1 LNKSVTHGVVL
12 ALALLGTT
20 AVTAAEPNL
29 GFYVGGAALQSHFDS
44 SNFDIDEVDTKD
56 KGWKLLAG
64 FRTTPNFGFELAYTD
79 FGNSNAPSVV
89 VGGPYRADAHA
100 WSAFA
105 LGIYPA
111 GPVDLFVK
119 AGAARLKADGNV
131 GAVLFED
138 KSTEF
143 AYGAGVQFNAGRLG
157 IRAEYE
163 KFNTNV
169 IGDLDV
175 ISLGLNF
182 TFGGPSY

>member
-1 LNKSVTHGVVL
+1 MNKSVKRSVVL
-12 ALALLGTT
+12 ALALLGTA
-20 AVTAAEPNL
+20 AVGAAEVNP
-29 GFYVGGAALQSHFDS
+29 GFYVGAAVLKSHFDS
-44 SNFDIDEVDTKD
+44 DNFNAGEIDTHDN
-56 KGWKLLAG
+56 GWKLLGG
-64 FRTTPNFGFELAYTD
+64 FRASPNFGFEMAYTD

-89 VGGPYRADAHA
+89 AGGPYRADAHA

-119 AGAARLKADGNV
+119 AGAARIKADGNV
-131 GAVLFED
+131 GAVLFDD
-138 KSTEF
+138 KATEF

-169 IGDLDV
+169 IGDLDI
-175 ISLGLNF
+175 ISLGVNF